1 METPPKRVR
10 GHNDTVKAIWQTGR
24 GMKITVKL
32 ILAMLGSTAIIFAG
46 HAYFRVQ
53 REVAVFRD
61 NMVHDIRL
69 LGQTLEVASAEIWR
83 TNGQQRVLDLLA
95 DMNASA
101 SQMHFGWL
109 SLGSTTS
116 ADRDRLSMT
125 LSQLAGLRQGKSL
138 LLTTRDSQGVAT
150 LKLYTPVTVGHEM
163 TGVLVIDRSLAPLR
177 MYLRHSI
184 LRTLVAWIG
193 LVGLSGGLMLCIGI
207 LVIGRPMRQVI
218 EKTRRVGAGD
228 LDGPLEVRSRD
239 EFAEV
244 AVALNQ
250 MCERLKA
257 AQVAVHAE
265 MESRLQALQ
274 QLRHADRLKTVGTL
288 ASGIAHELG
297 TPLNVVWGRASL
309 IASGRLAPPEVTES
323 VGIIKEQ
330 VQRMT
335 AIIRRLLDFARRKT
349 PNRATTDL
357 GELVRQ
363 TLLMLEPLADQ
374 HHATLAVVESGATV
388 RVRVDT
394 EQIRQVLINLVTNAW
409 QAMPQGGQIEAH
421 VGRTEGVQP
430 PPGFDRTAAY
440 YACLSVTDQGEGI
453 PEEDLHHIF
462 DPFFTT
468 KGVGEGTGLGLSV
481 ACGIV
486 HDHGGWIDVASKPG
500 EGTCFTIY
508 LPMED
513 EPCPDVS

>member
-1 METPPKRVR
+1 
-10 GHNDTVKAIWQTGR
+10 
-24 GMKITVKL
+24 MKITVKL

-53 REVAVFRD
+53 REVAAFRAH
-61 NMVHDIRL
+61 MVHDVRL
-69 LGQTLEVASAEIWR
+69 LGQTLEVVLAEMWQA
-83 TNGQQRVLDLLA
+83 NGQQRVLDLVA

-101 SQMHFGWL
+101 SQMRFRWL
-109 SLGSTTS
+109 TLGSATS
-116 ADRDRLSMT
+116 ADPSRLSMT
-125 LSQLAGLRQGKSL
+125 PSQLAALRQGHRL
-138 LLTTRDSQGVAT
+138 LLTTHDSEGVAT
-150 LKLYTPVTVGHEM
+150 LVFYTPVTVGHEM
-163 TGVLVIDRSLAPLR
+163 TGVLVIDRSLAPLHT
-177 MYLRHSI
+177 YLHHTI
-184 LRTLVAWIG
+184 LRTVVVWIG
-193 LVGLSGGLMLCIGI
+193 LVGLSGGLMLCIGM

-228 LDGPLEVRSRD
+228 LDGPLEVQSHD

-257 AQVAVHAE
+257 AQAAVHAE

-309 IASGRLAPPEVTES
+309 IASGRLAAPEVTES
-323 VGIIKEQ
+323 VDIIKEQ

-363 TLLMLEPLADQ
+363 TMLMLEPLADQ
-374 HHATLAVVESGATV
+374 HRATLAVIENGATV

-394 EQIRQVLINLVTNAW
+394 EQLRQVLINLVTNAW
-409 QAMPQGGQIEAH
+409 QAMPQGGSIEVH
-421 VGRTEGVQP
+421 VGRRGGVQP
-430 PPGFDRTAAY
+430 PPGFDRAAAC

-486 HDHGGWIDVASKPG
+486 HDHGGWMDVVSKPG

-513 EPCPDVS
+513 APCPDGS